1 MTSMIASMVIAVSM
15 RIVSMIGELSSKIQ
29 ISHEQHLD
37 SSNNREIQ
45 VIPMFFFDGAI
56 YNLQTPIKPPAI
68 SNLNN

>member
-45 VIPMFFFDGAI
+45 VIAYVLF
-56 YNLQTPIKPPAI
+56 
-68 SNLNN
+68 